1 MNSTQSNLPTILLDR
16 EAYRLAEKFASQQA
30 TPEKLKRVYLNTLA
44 VYATHRYLGWL
55 NIETNLE
62 QSDSWHPVIHSLF
75 DVADLVLPN
84 INKKLECCAVLS
96 GETAFNLPLEGT
108 ENLIGYVAVHFNEI
122 LTEAEILGFLP
133 ITAIDK
139 NPLQQISVDNLE
151 PIDAL
156 IDHIY
161 DAQETPVSLMDN
173 LANSV
178 RSLRNM
184 NIIDRVR
191 HTLQEVLEEPT
202 VSYAHRSASNHQNT
216 EIPLATEIDLGSYK
230 LVLIVEMTPKDEQRK
245 RIHLRLES
253 IDTNE
258 LPPFQLYII
267 EKSGE
272 IFPHQ
277 IESESSTHLQL
288 QTFNGRIGEHFSIK
302 IVYRDVSVTENFI
315 VA

>member
-1 MNSTQSNLPTILLDR
+1 MNSTQSNLPTILLDK

>member
-44 VYATHRYLGWL
+44 VYAIHRYLGWL